1 MNCHEAEKLITLYLD
16 GEFSDQDRIDIE
28 EHLAVCSHC
37 KKVMQEEKEIKKA
50 LQKISLKR
58 APIALRKNIIKEL
71 NNNKK
76 KVLYFNAFKIA
87 GALGMFALAV
97 FVTSLFTRAKETKV
111 KYLDRC
117 SKLETE
123 SSLPSFHK
131 NKKNNNNPKVQ
142 LARKMVSSKH
152 PDRDKMLLHKKF
164 KGVSK
169 KLVTPSLLENLV
181 VEHVRSLNQDSDGKG
196 GIKQVGFGGKHKRN
210 ISIKPPRIYFP
221 GGRKIA
227 SAVSRFNGF
236 KALKRIYK
244 VGDKRLTLFIFDAKM
259 MPDLSSFNDYNHFRN
274 TSTDSFLIKTPGGR
288 NVALFAYKG
297 IGYSLVSSLNKKTV
311 VKLVDNIIRNH

>member
-1 MNCHEAEKLITLYLD
+1 MNCHEAEKLIILYLD

-37 KKVMQEEKEIKKA
+37 KEELQEEKEIKKA
-50 LQKISLKR
+50 LHEISLKR
-58 APIALRKNIIKEL
+58 APITLRQNIIREL
-71 NNNKK
+71 NNKK
-76 KVLYFNAFKIA
+76 KKNLYFNSFKIA
-87 GALGMFALAV
+87 GALGVFALAV
-97 FVTSLFTRAKETKV
+97 FVTSLFTRTRETKV
-111 KYLDRC
+111 EYLDRC

-123 SSLPSFHK
+123 SSPSFHK
-131 NKKNNNNPKVQ
+131 NKKYNAPKVQ
-142 LARKMVSSKH
+142 LARKLYSSKQ
-152 PDRDKMLLHKKF
+152 PKRDRMLLHKNL
-164 KGVSK
+164 KGISR
-169 KLVTPSLLENLV
+169 KLITPSLLENLV
-181 VEHVRSLNQDSDGKG
+181 VEHVRPLKQNSSGKRG
-196 GIKQVGFGGKHKRN
+196 VHQVGFSGKQKRN

-221 GGRKIA
+221 GGRKVA
-227 SAVSRFNGF
+227 SAISRFNGF

-244 VGDKRLTLFIFDAKM
+244 VGNKRVTLFIFDAKL

-297 IGYSLVSSLNKKTV
+297 VGYSLVSSLNKKTV